1 MDDLIYENIPQ
12 INPNPVAQDN
22 DETSLHEL
30 DILDIFINF
39 VPSTIYCTLISLILI
54 FSAKENL
61 EEYYSQIYHI
71 MLYLKIILVIY
82 ALYVLK
88 SLFYYFVMTKN
99 KIKNPNSRIIIDI
112 FYLLLD
118 ISYFVFTIAGDKSYK
133 KLSLDYIINNI
144 YKCIFI
150 YSLIFIGYVHLFMFF
165 INGFYLIIMF
175 IFKLFEFLGNENRF
189 IQTHGGL
196 FYILEPYLV
205 KTKADESQTDT
216 CPICLID
223 IQSGDEI
230 ITLKCSSKHY
240 FHSGCII
247 KWLQSSFCC
256 PLCKSNNII

>member
-30 DILDIFINF
+30 DILNIFINF

-112 FYLLLD
+112 F
-118 ISYFVFTIAGDKSYK
+118 
-133 KLSLDYIINNI
+133 
-144 YKCIFI
+144 
-150 YSLIFIGYVHLFMFF
+150 
-165 INGFYLIIMF
+165 
-175 IFKLFEFLGNENRF
+175 
-189 IQTHGGL
+189 
-196 FYILEPYLV
+196 
-205 KTKADESQTDT
+205 
-216 CPICLID
+216 
-223 IQSGDEI
+223 
-230 ITLKCSSKHY
+230 
-240 FHSGCII
+240 
-247 KWLQSSFCC
+247 
-256 PLCKSNNII
+256 